1 MCVKILRL
9 NDLSEIKVTQEKTTV
24 TDFHVIRMSP
34 LPKLIIQQ
42 QEKLKSPVILLPL
55 SLTLNVENIDDLF

>member
-1 MCVKILRL
+1 MLRL

-42 QEKLKSPVILLPL
+42 QEKLKSPVILL
-55 SLTLNVENIDDLF
+55 SHYEG

>member
-1 MCVKILRL
+1 MLRL
-9 NDLSEIKVTQEKTTV
+9 NDLSEIKVTQEKTAV